1 MINKWLLLTA
11 VLLTGCNATLPS
23 FWDDNQSAAIINV
36 RQTINE
42 LDCDTNYVLQVYV
55 IKKQI
60 EWFDLY
66 SESKGSRQ
74 QDVRDLIAPMMETV
88 ENFYIRSISEKPGGT
103 FYCNSKKEILQEQ
116 SSTAAKAIM
125 RRF

>member
-42 LDCDTNYVLQVYV
+42 LDCDKNHAPQVYI

-74 QDVRDLIAPMMETV
+74 QDVRGLIAPMMETV
-88 ENFYIRSISEKPGGT
+88 EDFYIRSTSEK
-103 FYCNSKKEILQEQ
+103 
-116 SSTAAKAIM
+116 
-125 RRF
+125 